1 MSRRTTFLGLG
12 SLSILVSAA
21 LFGCSKDSTPL
32 ESSDIQ
38 PRAPLVVTRGF
49 LQELDHNSAEDRDSR
64 LIYTAYASNQPP
76 TPENPQ
82 APFPVLYLLH
92 DFLGDAGYFE
102 RYSLQALV
110 DEMYARGEIGRMLI
124 VTVDASNFFG
134 GSYYRNSATT
144 GRYEDLI
151 DATIATTEQMYRV
164 HTGGGKNARA
174 ISGHGMGGYGAMRY
188 ALDHPE
194 KFGSVSS
201 LSGPL
206 SLGDPAS
213 GTGVWNPQDGLI
225 PGVFEHNATGPGDP
239 RLYTRLRDGAAHH
252 RETRNFFA
260 MASAFS
266 PHPLRI
272 FDSIGIK
279 LVSPFPF
286 RPGVYDTIF
295 GYEWYSALPAGRN
308 TVGFESNVD
317 TLGVG
322 VDLPF
327 DSTGTLTDNVW
338 ALWHDSADVK
348 TVFQSKRQ
356 QNPILWNDV
365 SIYFD
370 VGTQN
375 EYGYLEQNRDFHA
388 TLTQAGVAH
397 TYKEYEGTDA
407 LPAGHSDM
415 ILLRLREVLKFHS
428 DRFAR
433 AGGPAGQ

>member
-1 MSRRTTFLGLG
+1 VT
-12 SLSILVSAA
+12 LS
-21 LFGCSKDSTPL
+21 GCSKEETPL
-32 ESSDIQ
+32 GSSDIYT
-38 PRAPLVVTRGF
+38 REPLVATRGF

-64 LIYTAYASNQPP
+64 LIYTVYASDQPP
-76 TPENPQ
+76 TPQYPQ

-92 DFLGDAGYFE
+92 DYLGDAGYFE
-102 RYSLQALV
+102 KFSLQALV
-110 DEMYARGEIGRMLI
+110 DEMYSKGEIGRMLI

-151 DATIATTEQMYRV
+151 DATIAATEQMYRV
-164 HTGGGKNARA
+164 HTEGGRDARG

-206 SLGDPAS
+206 ALGDPAA
-213 GTGVWNPQDGLI
+213 GTGLWSTGGGLI
-225 PGVFEHNATGPGDP
+225 SRVFAENATGPGDP
-239 RLYTRLRDGAAHH
+239 ALYPRLRDGAYVH
-252 RETRNFFA
+252 RETRRLFA

-266 PHPLRI
+266 PHPLRV

-279 LVSPFPF
+279 LVRVFPY

-295 GYEWYSALPAGRN
+295 DFEWYSALQAGSN
-308 TVGFESNVD
+308 TVEFESQLD

-327 DSTGTLTDNVW
+327 DSLGMLTPEIWTLW
-338 ALWHDSADVK
+338 RDSADVK
-348 TVFQSKRQ
+348 SVFEDKSRQ
-356 QNPILWNDV
+356 DPVLWHDM

-370 VGTQN
+370 VGVQN
-375 EYGYLEQNRDFHA
+375 EYGYLDQNREFHSA
-388 TLTQAGVAH
+388 LTRAGIAH
-397 TYKEYEGTDA
+397 TYDEYEGAGA
-407 LPAGHSDM
+407 LPAGHSD
-415 ILLRLREVLKFHS
+415 LLISRLREVLKFHS
-428 DRFAR
+428 SRFAR
-433 AGGPAGQ
+433 PDVPTGQ